1 MRFKPDWPAPAHVTD
16 VSVWPWRRLRKT
28 SAAWG
33 PRGFWE
39 VESLFFFLKAKVFFF
54 SFFLKKKMI
63 TWSLAR
69 VRGSRRRG
77 CLLQRRS

>member
-28 SAAWG
+28 AAAWG

-39 VESLFFFLKAKVFFF
+39 VESLFFFFSLTRSFF
-54 SFFLKKKMI
+54 SPLLKKKK
-63 TWSLAR
+63 SDHVVAGEGARLPAPRVLAAE
-69 VRGSRRRG
+69 
-77 CLLQRRS
+77 